1 MNIKKIFISLFM
13 LQLIYVANAQDVVV
27 EVKGVGPDRA
37 SALNDARRMAV
48 EKGCGVAVKSNTE
61 VRDFLVIRDAI
72 STQSTGW
79 ISWDSIVKET
89 PLRDTYEVILKAKVS
104 QKVIEQNMK
113 TLAQWLG
120 GLQFL
125 VFYDP
130 REVPSENLT
139 YYNYAC
145 DRFDQQLKARDYRYI
160 ERRNY
165 KVFTQTG
172 EIEKLAN
179 DTSEYSYMQR
189 LGNEIKAEF
198 TIFIDKIDIRNLAAE
213 GFAPGYKVTI
223 HAIAYDN
230 CTAEGFAPVVME
242 GTSAIPDKNTG
253 IQTAIDQA
261 ILKGSETMLY
271 QFNKYMGDWVST
283 GAAFE
288 LRFYGID
295 YDELRPLKSKFKND
309 PLFGQQLSI
318 NDEATY
324 SKWNMTFNSKPDEL
338 LDFVLDNA

>member
-1 MNIKKIFISLFM
+1 
-13 LQLIYVANAQDVVV
+13 
-27 EVKGVGPDRA
+27 
-37 SALNDARRMAV
+37 
-48 EKGCGVAVKSNTE
+48 
-61 VRDFLVIRDAI
+61 
-72 STQSTGW
+72 
-79 ISWDSIVKET
+79 
-89 PLRDTYEVILKAKVS
+89 
-104 QKVIEQNMK
+104 MK

-338 LDFVLDNA
+338 LDFVLDNASFVKKSNIYGRLISFKPRTSTGNTNSATPNSGVTPVSPTPEGGNTGTTVKPIESTAKPIGTRK